1 MPVIRKSVDLRN
13 SYNEIVDFCNENN
26 EAVFITKNGVG
37 DVVVLPIPLYEELI
51 GLKELNEKLEIGEKD
66 EAAGRMISVD
76 DFIDSLKQRKY
87 V

>member
-13 SYNEIVDFCNENN
+13 SYNDIVDFCNEHN
-26 EAVFITKNGVG
+26 EAVFITKNGIG

-51 GLKELNEKLEIGEKD
+51 GLKELTEKLEIGEKD
-66 EAAGRMISVD
+66 EASGRMTSVD
-76 DFIDSLKQRKY
+76 DFLKEMKKRKS